1 MSPGCVTEGAGPAAR
16 WHCPRIVPCRSGS
29 SSPGRS
35 AEPSPREE
43 RGVPGGAF
51 PGQKGQ
57 RTRVPSSQ
65 PVTSGLGGRGPDRG
79 PGVAGFVPCQP
90 SGGCPGEAEHP
101 LHPLPMAFPPG
112 GWPGPGAPGGGC
124 SSARHLSRESLCSC
138 HSPEEPQSPAPCS
151 WLNCNPLA
159 WSG

>member
-35 AEPSPREE
+35 AEPSPGAE
-43 RGVPGGAF
+43 RGVPGGAL

-65 PVTSGLGGRGPDRG
+65 PVTSGLGAEDLTEGRAWLGLFLASHPVGAQGKQSILCILCRWLFLPADGGDRG
-79 PGVAGFVPCQP
+79 
-90 SGGCPGEAEHP
+90 
-101 LHPLPMAFPPG
+101 L
-112 GWPGPGAPGGGC
+112 PGAAAALPG
-124 SSARHLSRESLCSC
+124 SSRRESLCSC
-138 HSPEEPQSPAPCS
+138 RSSEEPQSPAPCS
-151 WLNCNPLA
+151 WLNCTPLA